1 MLIGMI
7 LLAMALWLG
16 TGLVVALLFGGVAR
30 LGASSS
36 DVLQLGS
43 HDDCEHDFG
52 VKLAEPQLTR
62 PATG

>member
-1 MLIGMI
+1 
-7 LLAMALWLG
+7 LG

-43 HDDCEHDFG
+43 HDDCEHDCG